1 MRKWP
6 FIIAV
11 TKPKCYEEITVTT
24 FSSEGGTPSHN
35 NPELK
40 EKESENAVKNSK
52 SPRFLRKEKSH
63 GEGESTEKSTVSTGK
78 QRGIGTEISQYRAFS
93 IHSRDQQLCKFIG
106 TRGSVYISGVL
117 FVSLLLNFIGHRAV
131 HEGCAKRLNEK

>member
-24 FSSEGGTPSHN
+24 FSSEGEPSHH

-52 SPRFLRKEKSH
+52 SLRFLRKEKSH
-63 GEGESTEKSTVSTGK
+63 EEGQSMEKSTVSTGK
-78 QRGIGTEISQYRAFS
+78 QGGIGTEISQYRAFS
-93 IHSRDQQLCKFIG
+93 L
-106 TRGSVYISGVL
+106 T
-117 FVSLLLNFIGHRAV
+117 
-131 HEGCAKRLNEK
+131 